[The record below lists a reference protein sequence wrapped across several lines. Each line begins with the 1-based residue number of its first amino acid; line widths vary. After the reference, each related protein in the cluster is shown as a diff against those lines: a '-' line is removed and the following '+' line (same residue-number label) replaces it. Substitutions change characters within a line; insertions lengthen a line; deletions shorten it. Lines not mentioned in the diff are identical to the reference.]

1 MALAAITATGLGKKY
16 RLGTHIGGYGRLTE
30 SIHDAVRRPLRRIR
44 HGPRPQNGEL
54 WALRDVSLEVAEGVV
69 LGIVGRNGAGKTTM
83 LKILA
88 RITEPTEGRAELRG
102 RIGSLLEVGTGF
114 HPELTGR
121 ENVYLNGAILGMGR
135 AETRQKFDAIMA
147 FAELERF
154 VDTPVKRYSSGMYVR
169 LAFAVAAHLE
179 PDILIVDE
187 VLSVGDVEFQRKSL
201 GKMDE
206 AARSGRTVLV
216 VSHQLNTIRKLCD
229 RCIWLDGGRI
239 RDVGSTGEVLAAYE
253 SSFRDSPV
261 AAPRSGSAGSGARFL
276 DWEIVEPR
284 ADEPNW
290 LTTLDEVTLR
300 FRVEVDRPLKNGVHG
315 ISLRDSGDRLIWAWA
330 AYRVRLEPGV
340 NELIYTLPSLPV
352 RPGVYRW
359 QVSLYEDD
367 VLLDLFD
374 CIPELVVA
382 TAPLGHPRDEW
393 AGVLNIPCEFRISGP
408 GETAWSA

>member
-1 MALAAITATGLGKKY
+1 MSAPAIAAQGLGKKY

-30 SIHDAVRRPLRRIR
+30 SIHDAVRRPFQRLR

-54 WALRDVSLEVAEGVV
+54 WALRDVSLEIADGEV
-69 LGIVGRNGAGKTTM
+69 LGIVGRNGAGKTTL

-102 RIGSLLEVGTGF
+102 RVGSLLEVGTGF

-121 ENVYLNGAILGMGR
+121 ENVYLNGAILGMRR
-135 AETRQKFDAIMA
+135 AEIRRKFDAIVS

-187 VLSVGDVEFQRKSL
+187 VLSVGDVEFQRRSL

-216 VSHQLNTIRKLCD
+216 VSHQLNTIRKLCE
-229 RCIWLDGGRI
+229 RCVWIDSGRI
-239 RDVGSTGEVLAAYE
+239 RAIGPTGEVLAAYE
-253 SSFRDSPV
+253 SSFRDPST
-261 AAPRSGSAGSGARFL
+261 ALSRSGAGALGARFL
-276 DWEIVEPR
+276 DWQIVEPR

-290 LTTLDEVTLR
+290 LATLGEVTLI
-300 FRVEVDRPLKNGVHG
+300 FRVDVDRPLRNAVHG
-315 ISLRDSGDRLIWAWA
+315 ISLRDREDRLIWAWA

-340 NELIYTLPSLPV
+340 NELVYTLPSLPV

-367 VLLDLFD
+367 VLLDLFE
-374 CIPELVVA
+374 CVPELVVA
-382 TAPLGHPRDEW
+382 TSPLGHPRDEW
-393 AGVLNIPCEFRISGP
+393 AGVLNIPCDFRINGP
-408 GETAWSA
+408 E